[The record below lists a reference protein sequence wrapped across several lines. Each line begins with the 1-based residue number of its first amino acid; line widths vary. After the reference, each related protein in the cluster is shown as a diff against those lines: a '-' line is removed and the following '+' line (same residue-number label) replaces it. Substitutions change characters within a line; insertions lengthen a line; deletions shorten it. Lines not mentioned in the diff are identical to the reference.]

1 MRLMKKNVFS
11 QNDIISS
18 EPSTKSTSN
27 ILKLKKKSYNFLS
40 DLSSE
45 SFMENPILK
54 IKNSNL
60 LSLKHNSPSK
70 LSEMNSDNSIQIQ
83 HSKLM
88 KKLEIWDKEHLSMEK
103 ENPDSLYKRLS
114 SLYKK
119 INLEKEQKKLD
130 QLNFL
135 LKSKSNLNQIMN
147 KGNRS
152 NKILDEFFNKRNKDQ
167 GTILRN
173 NIIKTKTRFNFTL
186 FLPKNTKE
194 IEQNIGVN
202 SETIKAM
209 NTGEINSE
217 YYSKV
222 IKDKIKYENQLHQ
235 ELINVNNDIY
245 EKKIEKKE
253 KNTKLSEI
261 YNQQNKLTKKFNILF
276 NKRKSAL
283 EKFQENLE
291 IEQNKFKKDKKFRNF
306 PLNNFL
312 KSIKV
317 KEKNDKLQNN
327 ILQTRNKYIE
337 NMNKIKEKKE
347 ECINDLKRIEEEML
361 YYKQVNNELIKE
373 HRNYYMD
380 ILKNGYDSR
389 NEGMIWCVRNLLELQ
404 TNLDY
409 HHFPKFLS
417 HEEIDYL
424 IEIATISLEEMQL
437 KIILKVLKKKQKELK
452 DKENIRRMSQVDYLI
467 SKKKNC
473 NNKDK
478 GNIFKHKRNLTDY
491 ELEKLRI
498 NKKFIKLYSRNDETM
513 RMFSYKSS
521 DENKD
526 EELIEKLKKNLFNK
540 GNLNNE
546 DDEEGELLKLFQGD
560 EKQQNVLSL
569 IIFIR
574 KRMADL
580 SYLRQT
586 IIQEQIKIY
595 KDRTDIDESNL
606 NVNQLMER
614 ELIKK
619 CLFGSNYN
627 I

>member
-1 MRLMKKNVFS
+1 MRLMKKNAFS
-11 QNDIISS
+11 QNDLISS
-18 EPSTKSTSN
+18 ERSTKSTSN
-27 ILKLKKKSYNFLS
+27 ILKLKNKSYNILQ

-119 INLEKEQKKLD
+119 INLEKEHKKLE

-135 LKSKSNLNQIMN
+135 LKSKSNLNQIMD
-147 KGNRS
+147 KGNKS
-152 NKILDEFFNKRNKDQ
+152 NKILVDFFNKRNKDQ
-167 GTILRN
+167 GSILRN

-186 FLPKNTKE
+186 FSPKNTKE
-194 IEQNIGVN
+194 IEINFGVN

-209 NTGEINSE
+209 NAREINSE

-235 ELINVNNDIY
+235 ELISVNNDIY

-253 KNTKLSEI
+253 KNTQLSEI
-261 YNQQNKLTKKFNILF
+261 YNQQSKLTKKFNILF

-283 EKFQENLE
+283 EKFQESFE
-291 IEQNKFKKDKKFRNF
+291 IEQNKYKKDKKLKNLQ
-306 PLNNFL
+306 LNRFL
-312 KSIKV
+312 KSVKV
-317 KEKNDKLQNN
+317 KAKNDKLQNN

-347 ECINDLKRIEEEML
+347 QCINDIKRIEEEML

-380 ILKNGYDSR
+380 ILKNGFDSR

-424 IEIATISLEEMQL
+424 IKIATISLEEIQL

-452 DKENIRRMSQVDYLI
+452 DKENMRRISQVDYLI
-467 SKKKNC
+467 SKK
-473 NNKDK
+473 NNYNNNEKE
-478 GNIFKHKRNLTDY
+478 NIFKHKRNLTDY

-513 RMFSYKSS
+513 RMFSYKSH

-526 EELIEKLKKNLFNK
+526 EEIIEKLKKNLFNK
-540 GNLNNE
+540 NNFNN
-546 DDEEGELLKLFQGD
+546 DEEGELLKLFQGD
-560 EKQQNVLSL
+560 MKQQNVLSL
-569 IIFIR
+569 IIYIR
-574 KRMADL
+574 KRMEYL
-580 SYLRQT
+580 TNLRQS

-595 KDRTDIDESNL
+595 KERTDIDESNL
-606 NVNQLMER
+606 NINQLMER

>member
-1 MRLMKKNVFS
+1 MRLMKKNAFS
-11 QNDIISS
+11 QNDLISS
-18 EPSTKSTSN
+18 ERSTKSTSN
-27 ILKLKKKSYNFLS
+27 ILKLKNKSYNILQ

-119 INLEKEQKKLD
+119 INLEKEHKKLE

-135 LKSKSNLNQIMN
+135 LKSKSNLNQIMD
-147 KGNRS
+147 KGNKS
-152 NKILDEFFNKRNKDQ
+152 NKILVDFFNKRNKDQ
-167 GTILRN
+167 GSILRN

-186 FLPKNTKE
+186 FSPKNTKE
-194 IEQNIGVN
+194 IEINFGVN

-209 NTGEINSE
+209 NAREINSE

-235 ELINVNNDIY
+235 ELISVNNDIY

-253 KNTKLSEI
+253 KNTQLSEI
-261 YNQQNKLTKKFNILF
+261 YNQQSKLTKKFNILF

-283 EKFQENLE
+283 EKFQESFE
-291 IEQNKFKKDKKFRNF
+291 IEQNKYKKDKKFKNF
-306 PLNNFL
+306 QLNNFL
-312 KSIKV
+312 KSVKV
-317 KEKNDKLQNN
+317 KAKNDKLQNN

-347 ECINDLKRIEEEML
+347 QCINDIKRIEEEML

-380 ILKNGYDSR
+380 ILKNGFDSR

-424 IEIATISLEEMQL
+424 IKIATISLEEIQL

-452 DKENIRRMSQVDYLI
+452 DKENMRRISQVDYLI
-467 SKKKNC
+467 SKK
-473 NNKDK
+473 NNYNNNEKE
-478 GNIFKHKRNLTDY
+478 NIFKHKRNLTDY

-513 RMFSYKSS
+513 RMFSYKSH

-526 EELIEKLKKNLFNK
+526 EEIIEKLKKNLFNK
-540 GNLNNE
+540 NNFNN
-546 DDEEGELLKLFQGD
+546 DEEGELLKLFQGD
-560 EKQQNVLSL
+560 MKQQNVLSL
-569 IIFIR
+569 IIYIR
-574 KRMADL
+574 KRMEYL
-580 SYLRQT
+580 TNLRQS

-595 KDRTDIDESNL
+595 KERTDIDESNL
-606 NVNQLMER
+606 NINQLMER

>member
-1 MRLMKKNVFS
+1 MRLMKKNAFS
-11 QNDIISS
+11 QKDLIST
-18 EPSTKSTSN
+18 ERSTKSTSN
-27 ILKLKKKSYNFLS
+27 ILKLKNKSYNILQ
-40 DLSSE
+40 DLSSQ

-54 IKNSNL
+54 FKNSNL

-135 LKSKSNLNQIMN
+135 LKSKSNLNQIMD
-147 KGNRS
+147 KGNKS
-152 NKILDEFFNKRNKDQ
+152 NKILVDFFNKRNKDQ
-167 GTILRN
+167 GSILRN

-186 FLPKNTKE
+186 FSPKNTKE
-194 IEQNIGVN
+194 IEINFGVN

-209 NTGEINSE
+209 NAREINSE

-235 ELINVNNDIY
+235 ELISVNNDIY

-253 KNTKLSEI
+253 KNTQLSEI
-261 YNQQNKLTKKFNILF
+261 YNKQSKLTKKFNILF

-283 EKFQENLE
+283 EKFQESFE
-291 IEQNKFKKDKKFRNF
+291 IEQNKYKKDKKFKNF
-306 PLNNFL
+306 QLNNFL
-312 KSIKV
+312 KSVKV
-317 KEKNDKLQNN
+317 KAKNDKLQNN

-347 ECINDLKRIEEEML
+347 QCINDLKRIEEEMS

-380 ILKNGYDSR
+380 ILKNGFDSR

-424 IEIATISLEEMQL
+424 IKIATISLEEIQL

-452 DKENIRRMSQVDYLI
+452 DKENMRRISQVDYLI
-467 SKKKNC
+467 SKKNNC
-473 NNKDK
+473 NNNEKE
-478 GNIFKHKRNLTDY
+478 NIFKHKRNLTDY

-513 RMFSYKSS
+513 RMFSYKSH

-526 EELIEKLKKNLFNK
+526 EEIIEKLKKNLFNK
-540 GNLNNE
+540 NNFNN
-546 DDEEGELLKLFQGD
+546 DEEGELLKLFQGD
-560 EKQQNVLSL
+560 MKQQNVLSL
-569 IIFIR
+569 IILIR
-574 KRMADL
+574 ERMEYL
-580 SYLRQT
+580 SNLRQS

-595 KDRTDIDESNL
+595 KERTDIDESNL
-606 NVNQLMER
+606 NINQLMER

-619 CLFGSNYN
+619 CLFGSNFN

>member
-1 MRLMKKNVFS
+1 
-11 QNDIISS
+11 
-18 EPSTKSTSN
+18 
-27 ILKLKKKSYNFLS
+27 
-40 DLSSE
+40 
-45 SFMENPILK
+45 MENPILK

-119 INLEKEQKKLD
+119 INLEKEHKKLE

-186 FLPKNTKE
+186 FSPKNTKE
-194 IEQNIGVN
+194 IEINFGVN

-209 NTGEINSE
+209 NAREINSE

-261 YNQQNKLTKKFNILF
+261 YNQQSKLTKKFNILF

-283 EKFQENLE
+283 EKFQESFE
-291 IEQNKFKKDKKFRNF
+291 IEQNKYKKDKKFKNF
-306 PLNNFL
+306 QLNNFL
-312 KSIKV
+312 KSVKV
-317 KEKNDKLQNN
+317 KAKNDKLQNN

-347 ECINDLKRIEEEML
+347 QCINDIKRIEEEML

-437 KIILKVLKKKQKELK
+437 KIILKVLKK
-452 DKENIRRMSQVDYLI
+452 N
-467 SKKKNC
+467 KKN
-473 NNKDK
+473 
-478 GNIFKHKRNLTDY
+478 
-491 ELEKLRI
+491 
-498 NKKFIKLYSRNDETM
+498 
-513 RMFSYKSS
+513 
-521 DENKD
+521 
-526 EELIEKLKKNLFNK
+526 
-540 GNLNNE
+540 
-546 DDEEGELLKLFQGD
+546 
-560 EKQQNVLSL
+560 
-569 IIFIR
+569 
-574 KRMADL
+574 
-580 SYLRQT
+580 
-586 IIQEQIKIY
+586 
-595 KDRTDIDESNL
+595 
-606 NVNQLMER
+606 
-614 ELIKK
+614 
-619 CLFGSNYN
+619 
-627 I
+627 

>member
-1 MRLMKKNVFS
+1 
-11 QNDIISS
+11 
-18 EPSTKSTSN
+18 
-27 ILKLKKKSYNFLS
+27 
-40 DLSSE
+40 
-45 SFMENPILK
+45 
-54 IKNSNL
+54 
-60 LSLKHNSPSK
+60 
-70 LSEMNSDNSIQIQ
+70 MN
-83 HSKLM
+83 
-88 KKLEIWDKEHLSMEK
+88 E
-103 ENPDSLYKRLS
+103 
-114 SLYKK
+114 
-119 INLEKEQKKLD
+119 
-130 QLNFL
+130 
-135 LKSKSNLNQIMN
+135 
-147 KGNRS
+147 
-152 NKILDEFFNKRNKDQ
+152 
-167 GTILRN
+167 
-173 NIIKTKTRFNFTL
+173 
-186 FLPKNTKE
+186 
-194 IEQNIGVN
+194 
-202 SETIKAM
+202 
-209 NTGEINSE
+209 GEINSE

-235 ELINVNNDIY
+235 ELISVNNDIY
-245 EKKIEKKE
+245 DKKIEKKE
-253 KNTKLSEI
+253 KNTQLSEI
-261 YNQQNKLTKKFNILF
+261 YSQQNKLTKKFNILF
-276 NKRKSAL
+276 NKRKSDL
-283 EKFQENLE
+283 EKFQESFE
-291 IEQNKFKKDKKFRNF
+291 IEQNKYKKFKNL
-306 PLNNFL
+306 PLNSFL
-312 KSIKV
+312 KSV
-317 KEKNDKLQNN
+317 KAKKKNDKLQNN

-347 ECINDLKRIEEEML
+347 QCINDLKRIEEEMS

-373 HRNYYMD
+373 HRQYYMD
-380 ILKNGYDSR
+380 ILKNGFDSR

-409 HHFPKFLS
+409 HHFPKYLS

-424 IEIATISLEEMQL
+424 IKIATISLEEIQL

-452 DKENIRRMSQVDYLI
+452 DKENLRRISQVDYLM
-467 SKKKNC
+467 SK
-473 NNKDK
+473 NNNSNNNDK

-513 RMFSYKSS
+513 RMFSYKNT

-526 EELIEKLKKNLFNK
+526 EEIIEKLKKNLFNK
-540 GNLNNE
+540 EKLKNE
-546 DDEEGELLKLFQGD
+546 ENEEDELLKLFQGD

>member
-1 MRLMKKNVFS
+1 MRLMKKNAFS
-11 QNDIISS
+11 QNDLISS
-18 EPSTKSTSN
+18 ERSTKSTSN
-27 ILKLKKKSYNFLS
+27 ILKLKNKSYNILQ

-119 INLEKEQKKLD
+119 INLEKEHKKLE

-135 LKSKSNLNQIMN
+135 LKSKSNLNQIMD
-147 KGNRS
+147 KGNKS
-152 NKILDEFFNKRNKDQ
+152 NKILVDFFNKRNKDQ
-167 GTILRN
+167 GSILRN

-186 FLPKNTKE
+186 FSPKNTKE
-194 IEQNIGVN
+194 IEINFGVN

-209 NTGEINSE
+209 NAREINSE

-235 ELINVNNDIY
+235 ELISVNNDIY

-253 KNTKLSEI
+253 KNTQLSEI
-261 YNQQNKLTKKFNILF
+261 YNQQSKLTKKFNILF

-283 EKFQENLE
+283 EKFQESFE
-291 IEQNKFKKDKKFRNF
+291 IEQNKYKKDKKFKNF
-306 PLNNFL
+306 QLNNFL
-312 KSIKV
+312 KSVKV
-317 KEKNDKLQNN
+317 KAKNDKLQNN

-347 ECINDLKRIEEEML
+347 QCINDIKRIEEEML

-380 ILKNGYDSR
+380 ILKNGFDSR

-424 IEIATISLEEMQL
+424 IKIATISLEEIQL

-452 DKENIRRMSQVDYLI
+452 DKENMRRISQVDYLI
-467 SKKKNC
+467 SKK
-473 NNKDK
+473 NNYNNNEKE
-478 GNIFKHKRNLTDY
+478 NIFKHKRNLTDY

-513 RMFSYKSS
+513 RMFSYKSH

-526 EELIEKLKKNLFNK
+526 EEIIEKLKKNLFNK
-540 GNLNNE
+540 NNFNN
-546 DDEEGELLKLFQGD
+546 DEEGELLKLFQGD
-560 EKQQNVLSL
+560 KKQQNVLSL
-569 IIFIR
+569 IIYIR
-574 KRMADL
+574 KRMEYL
-580 SYLRQT
+580 TNLRQS

-595 KDRTDIDESNL
+595 KERTDIDESNL
-606 NVNQLMER
+606 NINQLMER